1 MASRG
6 TTNNNNSAV
15 FFSLWNS
22 EGAWKFLLREAD
34 GQWLSG
40 APPTTATPQFFL
52 FWNSE
57 GAWKFLLRE
66 AEGKWPPG
74 QGGKVQREGAKTQN
88 KNEE

>member
-1 MASRG
+1 MAVRG
-6 TTNNNNSAV
+6 TTNNSNSAV
-15 FFSLWNS
+15 
-22 EGAWKFLLREAD
+22 
-34 GQWLSG
+34 
-40 APPTTATPQFFL
+40 FL

-74 QGGKVQREGAKTQN
+74 QGGKVQKEGAKTRN